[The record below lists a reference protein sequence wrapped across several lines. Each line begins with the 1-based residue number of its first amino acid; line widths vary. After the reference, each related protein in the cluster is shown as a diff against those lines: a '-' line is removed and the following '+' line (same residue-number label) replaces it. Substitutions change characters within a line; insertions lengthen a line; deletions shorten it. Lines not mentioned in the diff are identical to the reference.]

1 MQKGYFRRFAVC
13 FNLANFSLI
22 ITMPRALDKY
32 DYVILDIVFAF
43 KRNNSILI
51 KLSQLELAFWS
62 RIEHDD
68 AKDMQSAQL
77 GERIAT
83 LYLQGYLNNKGG
95 SGYCITKKGKEE
107 IALQTH

>member
-1 MQKGYFRRFAVC
+1 M
-13 FNLANFSLI
+13 L
-22 ITMPRALDKY
+22 RALDKY

-43 KRNNSILI
+43 KRNNNNNLI
-51 KLSQLELAFWS
+51 KLAQLELAFWS

-68 AKDMQSAQL
+68 AKDMQSAHL

-95 SGYCITKKGKEE
+95 QGYAITKRGKEE
-107 IALQTH
+107 IALLSHG

>member
-1 MQKGYFRRFAVC
+1 MSRG
-13 FNLANFSLI
+13 
-22 ITMPRALDKY
+22 LDKY

-43 KRNNSILI
+43 RRNNRNQRI
-51 KLSQLELAFWS
+51 KLAQLELAFWS

-68 AKDMQSAQL
+68 AKDMQSAHL

-95 SGYCITKKGKEE
+95 AGYAITKKGKEE
-107 IALQTH
+107 IACLAQ

>member
-1 MQKGYFRRFAVC
+1 MIGLHHP
-13 FNLANFSLI
+13 ND
-22 ITMPRALDKY
+22 MPRTLDKY

-43 KRNNSILI
+43 KRNNNNQLI
-51 KLSQLELAFWS
+51 KLAQLELAFWS

-83 LYLQGYLNNKGG
+83 LYLQGYLSNKGG
-95 SGYCITKKGKEE
+95 AGYSITKKGREE
-107 IALQTH
+107 IACSTI